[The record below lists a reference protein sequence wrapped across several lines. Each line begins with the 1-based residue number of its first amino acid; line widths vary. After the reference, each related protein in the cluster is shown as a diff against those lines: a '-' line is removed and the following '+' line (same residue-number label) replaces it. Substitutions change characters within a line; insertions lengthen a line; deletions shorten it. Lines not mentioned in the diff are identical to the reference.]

1 MSASM
6 STVETTSDAAIF
18 NQINHL
24 PKGVMVLDAD
34 RLAARAAWE
43 SAFAQDRDA
52 TLFAAYLDLGPAFAA
67 AFKYRSIT
75 ADPVRAFHLAL
86 FAVWPPAVLTPKG
99 NGAISIQNK
108 AGYRRRLVTKA

>member
-24 PKGVMVLDAD
+24 PKGVMILDAD
-34 RLAARAAWE
+34 RIAARAAWD
-43 SAFAQDRDA
+43 SAFAQDPDA
-52 TLFAAYLDLGPAFAA
+52 TLFAAHLDLGPVFGA
-67 AFKYRSIT
+67 AFRYRSIT
-75 ADPVRAFHLAL
+75 ADPARAFHLAL
-86 FAVWPPAVLTPKG
+86 CAVWPLALLTPKG
-99 NGAISIQNK
+99 NGGITVQNK